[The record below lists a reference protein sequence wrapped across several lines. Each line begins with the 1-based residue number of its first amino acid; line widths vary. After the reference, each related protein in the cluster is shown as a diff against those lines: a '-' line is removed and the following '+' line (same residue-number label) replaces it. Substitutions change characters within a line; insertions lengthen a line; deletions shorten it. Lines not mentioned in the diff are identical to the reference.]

1 MVLATNIA
9 ETSLTIEGVQV
20 VIDSGLARRL
30 RYDPRTGMNRL
41 FTVTISRASA
51 EQRKG
56 RAGRL
61 GPGVCYRLY
70 DPHVFQSMAPYTP
83 PEMLT
88 LDQAS
93 LVLELAAWGVKDPGT
108 LSWLDPPPV
117 TGWEEAGR
125 LLADLGA
132 LDSRGAITR
141 VGREMVRLPLHPR
154 LSHLLIKS
162 DELGCPRL
170 GADVA
175 ALLSERDV
183 LRPQDPRAGRQARR
197 DSGLGERLDL
207 LRAWRKGK
215 QVPPA
220 ADPFALQAADRV
232 ARELSKAGKHHR
244 SGIAAE
250 DESTLI
256 PRLLVQAYPDRIA
269 QKRAEGAGRFLL
281 TRGPGVRLAAGDP
294 LAESPYIIA
303 LQVEGGQGAEGWV
316 RLAEPVSEA
325 LIRKELGERIKSL
338 RRVEW
343 DKKEGR
349 IISVLEERL
358 GSLVLSVK
366 PLSPTPE
373 EAASILCAEIRSAAL
388 PIPFR
393 SEARQLQG
401 RVRLLGRAFSEENW
415 PDLSD
420 EKLQANPEEWLAPF
434 LAGIRSR
441 EQLAGLDILPPLLSL
456 LTREQPRLLEQRAP
470 TTLTVPSGRRV
481 PLDYAAGAVPVLAV
495 KLQEMFGQA
504 DTPTVAEGRVQVL
517 IHLLSPARRP
527 VQVTQD
533 LRGFWNSG
541 YVQVK
546 KELKGRYPKHPWPDD
561 PWKAIPTREVTR
573 RPIP

>member
-1 MVLATNIA
+1 
-9 ETSLTIEGVQV
+9 
-20 VIDSGLARRL
+20 
-30 RYDPRTGMNRL
+30 
-41 FTVTISRASA
+41 
-51 EQRKG
+51 
-56 RAGRL
+56 
-61 GPGVCYRLY
+61 
-70 DPHVFQSMAPYTP
+70 
-83 PEMLT
+83 MLT

-93 LVLELAAWGVKDPGT
+93 LVLELAAWGVKDPRA

-132 LDSRGAITR
+132 LDPRGAITPI
-141 VGREMVRLPLHPR
+141 GKEMVLLPLHPR

-162 DELGCPRL
+162 HELGCPRL
-170 GADVA
+170 GADLA
-175 ALLSERDV
+175 ALLSERDI
-183 LRPQDPRAGRQARR
+183 LRPQAPRAGKQPSKG
-197 DSGLGERLDL
+197 SGLSERLDL
-207 LRAWRKGK
+207 LRDWRQGS

-220 ADPFALQAADRV
+220 ADPFALQTVDRV
-232 ARELSKAGKHHR
+232 AGELWKAGKHR

-256 PRLLVQAYPDRIA
+256 PRLLLQAYPDRVA

-281 TRGPGVRLAAGDP
+281 ARGPGVRMAAGDP
-294 LAESPYIIA
+294 LAGSSFIVA
-303 LQVEGGQGAEGWV
+303 LQVEGGPGSEGRV
-316 RLAEPVSEA
+316 HLAEPVSET
-325 LIRKELGERIKSL
+325 LIRKEVGERIESL

-349 IISVLEERL
+349 IVSVQEERL

-366 PLSPTPE
+366 HLSPAQE
-373 EAASILCAEIRSAAL
+373 EAAHILCAEIRSAAL

-393 SEARQLQG
+393 PEARQLQG
-401 RVRLLGRAFSEENW
+401 RIRLLERTFPAENW

-420 EKLQANPEEWLAPF
+420 ENLQAKPEEWLSPF

-456 LTREQPRLLEQRAP
+456 LTREQRRLLDQRAP
-470 TTLTVPSGRRV
+470 TALTVPSGRRI
-481 PLDYAAGAVPVLAV
+481 PLDYAAGAVPLLAV

-527 VQVTQD
+527 VQVTRD

-561 PWKAIPTREVTR
+561 PWKAVPTRQSTGR
-573 RPIP
+573 KR